1 MSDDETFGPLLHGTA
16 RAWRLKLDERLKPMG
31 LSQAKWRTLLHLS
44 VAPGP
49 LTQAEIAALLGI
61 EEPTLVTLL
70 HRLESDRWV
79 ARKNSS
85 QDRRCKTVHL
95 APRAQRVIE
104 QINTARSNFDTNYST
119 IFRRPNFAPASACW
133 ILSDKKRKRGMEMKN
148 EPPFDGFEVERTA
161 KTKMGARLESGN
173 GAATELQ
180 EPRRVKTSRVSKQR
194 IPNWG
199 YFLFVLLA
207 AFAVARTL
215 QRGVQTAKTAQPPVR
230 PVLVAKVI
238 SKDVPLY
245 LDEIGTCAAY
255 ETVQVQAQ
263 VSGQIIARH
272 FQDGADVKKG
282 DLLFT
287 IDPRPFQA
295 ALQQAQAQAA
305 LDQVTLKRQ
314 TELRARNVTAP
325 QDFDTAQANAR
336 KSEAAAA
343 AAQVNVDFCY
353 IKSPINGRAG
363 LRLVD
368 VGNIVSGNTGSG
380 AVLLTIQGLDP
391 IYTDFTV
398 AETDLAL
405 VRKYLGGPNVKVQ
418 TYSPDDK
425 IPPRIGD
432 LYFIDNAVQPGSGTV
447 KARGVTPNPDHAFW
461 PSEFVRVRFI
471 LDTVKDALLVP

>member
-1 MSDDETFGPLLHGTA
+1 MN
-16 RAWRLKLDERLKPMG
+16 
-31 LSQAKWRTLLHLS
+31 
-44 VAPGP
+44 V
-49 LTQAEIAALLGI
+49 
-61 EEPTLVTLL
+61 
-70 HRLESDRWV
+70 
-79 ARKNSS
+79 
-85 QDRRCKTVHL
+85 
-95 APRAQRVIE
+95 
-104 QINTARSNFDTNYST
+104 NTAVSGPKTLERGASQ
-119 IFRRPNFAPASACW
+119 RPQVQM
-133 ILSDKKRKRGMEMKN
+133 KRTRAN
-148 EPPFDGFEVERTA
+148 
-161 KTKMGARLESGN
+161 SH
-173 GAATELQ
+173 
-180 EPRRVKTSRVSKQR
+180 RVPK
-194 IPNWG
+194 WA
-199 YFLFVLLA
+199 YLLFVILA
-207 AFAVARTL
+207 AFVCYRAF
-215 QRGVQTAKTAQPPVR
+215 QRRASEVKATQPPIR

-287 IDPRPFQA
+287 IDPRPYQA
-295 ALQQAQAQAA
+295 ALDQAKAQAA
-305 LDQVTLKRQ
+305 LDEVTLKRQ
-314 TELRARNVTAP
+314 QELRAKNVNAL

-336 KSEAAAA
+336 KSTAAAE
-343 AAQVNVDFCY
+343 AAQVNLDYCY

-405 VRKYLGGPNVKVQ
+405 VRKYLGGPNLKVQ

-425 IPPRIGD
+425 VPPRLGD
-432 LYFIDNAVQPGSGTV
+432 LYFIDTAVQPGSGTV

-471 LDTVKDALLVP
+471 LDTIKDARLVPSQAVQISQSGPFIFVLKPDNTVDLRPVKPGQRQDGDLMVVESGIQPDETVVVTGQLALAPGSKVDPKPYGAANPPGGQSAAAKSSL